1 MKSIGKSA
9 LSTGYKVGVDSYQV
23 LHASPFV
30 KRYMI
35 LGPFSKTE
43 NTILPT
49 ASTQNVINL
58 DQTYTG
64 SDGKTMRWREAST
77 RPSGMLDFRAN
88 IGMMTGV
95 VGYAVS
101 YVYTPEDMDTVLLLG
116 SDETV
121 KVWLNGTE
129 IHRKRT
135 YRRITPD
142 ADTIPCQLKAGWNEV
157 LCSVEQNSWTWALY
171 LRFTDA
177 DGVLKY
183 SAVRDPD

>member
-1 MKSIGKSA
+1 MQI
-9 LSTGYKVGVDSYQV
+9 QV
-23 LHASPFV
+23 
-30 KRYMI
+30 
-35 LGPFSKTE
+35 
-43 NTILPT
+43 LPT

-77 RPSGMLDFRAN
+77 KPSGMLDFRAN

-101 YVYTPEDMDTVLLLG
+101 YVYTAEDMDTVLLLG